1 MRPPSRHT
9 LGIGLIVL
17 SVLLWVLIPP
27 VYWLPLSSWWKG
39 AIVAA
44 LIVLAEIAFWVGSV
58 IAGTHFARKWR
69 LLPRIRAWLG
79 GKRLSDGS

>member
-1 MRPPSRHT
+1 MKRPSNHA

-17 SVLLWVLIPP
+17 SVVLWLLIPP
-27 VYWLPLSSWWKG
+27 VYWLPVSNWWKG

-44 LIVLAEIAFWVGSV
+44 LIVLAEIAFWVGSA

-69 LLPRIRAWLG
+69 LLPRIRAWFAG
-79 GKRLSDGS
+79 RRLSGDP